1 MLGKSLPVRISVWSS
16 LFGGLSVLV
25 CAFVFGW
32 SQKIQIE
39 RQVIAEGRQYAERF
53 TTWTLGYFYQQD
65 NLLHL
70 QTQQKF
76 LADSPNIIYSY
87 IVNNKGIIDVGI
99 EGVSSQEVGLK
110 NQAWENDLPLIFD
123 KQVSTTFKAN
133 RELQDRFKG
142 RVALGDEVTLV
153 GLPLSCPDRETP
165 CAQLRVALIPETA
178 EKVAGRLTLMM
189 MLFGFLSA
197 FLTGVSVFFSARK
210 VVEPLVRIAALMKLT
225 EVNDATAMESVRTSL
240 EGGVSAETEEITT
253 LKKSLK
259 SYLDVLESSTAHEA
273 IARSTQAFAH
283 DVRKPFSMF
292 KALIE
297 SVESTS
303 DLQEIRGILR
313 SGLPEISVAMAS
325 VDAMVVDMMQIGHE
339 LELSIESVNPT
350 SLIEASVRE
359 VSLIFSKSKIDFEY
373 NLTHTFEVEA
383 DTLRIARVFSNI
395 LSNAIQAMNENG
407 KIWFSTRDKGEFVE
421 FAIGNSGPHIPPD
434 SLARLFDVFYTSGK
448 RGGTGLGLAISK
460 KIVERHG
467 GAIRCQN
474 LPTEASPKGNVEFVF
489 SLKRSTLIDHQKVY
503 TLAETT
509 SDVLKPFSFLT
520 ENAAQVS
527 DSESSVNSDE
537 RILKRIRHF
546 LEKLPEKPTILI
558 VDDEAVYRNS
568 LLNLL
573 NSLKVVSSS
582 FNILTA
588 TTGEEACKLIAERSP
603 TLLIQ
608 DVDLGKSSIDGLEVV
623 RSVRRNGFAGYVC
636 IHSNRLLIEDSL
648 APLRAGA
655 DSVLPKPMNRAHL
668 LQMLDACLERAKSF
682 PSPACLDDTE
692 DRAVVDESQKAG
704 RPKVAYV
711 DDSEFLLLVMKKRF
725 QQHADL
731 STFSSFEKFWSAVDE
746 SSLNSQFDLILLDYF
761 LTPDDNG
768 TGLDLAAQLR
778 SRGYSGPILLMSD
791 VPLNPEDLEPSQVS
805 AHLSKSADWSLLESF
820 LKRQLRS

>member
-32 SQKIQIE
+32 SQKLQIE

-76 LADSPNIIYSY
+76 LSDSPNILYSY
-87 IVNNKGIIDVGI
+87 IVNNSGIIDVGI
-99 EGVSSQEVGLK
+99 EGVSSPEVGLK
-110 NQAWENDLPLIFD
+110 SQSWETELPLAFD
-123 KQVSTTFKAN
+123 SQVSTTFRAN
-133 RELQDRFKG
+133 KEIQDKFKG
-142 RVALGDEVTLV
+142 RVMLGDEVTLV

-178 EKVAGRLTLMM
+178 EQVAGRITLMM

-197 FLTGVSVFFSARK
+197 FLTGVSVYFTARK
-210 VVEPLVRIAALMKLT
+210 VVEPLVQIAGLMKLSQA
-225 EVNDATAMESVRTSL
+225 NDSSAMESVRTSL
-240 EGGVSAETEEITT
+240 EGAVSVETEEITT

-303 DLQEIRGILR
+303 NLQEVRSILR

-339 LELSIESVNPT
+339 LELSLESVDPT

-359 VSLIFSKSKIDFEY
+359 VSLIFSRSKVEFEY
-373 NLTHTFEVEA
+373 SLSHSCKVEA

-407 KIWFSTRDKGEFVE
+407 RIWFNTRDKGEFVE
-421 FAIGNSGPHIPPD
+421 FSIGNSGPHIAPD

-467 GAIRCQN
+467 GTIRCRN
-474 LPTEASPKGNVEFVF
+474 LATEAAPKGNVEFVF
-489 SLKRSTLIDHQKVY
+489 TLRKTSALEERNTY
-503 TLAETT
+503 TLAQKS
-509 SDVLKPFSFLT
+509 SDVLRPFPFLVAD
-520 ENAAQVS
+520 AAPVAEGE
-527 DSESSVNSDE
+527 DSVNSDE
-537 RILKRIRHF
+537 RIIKRIRHF
-546 LEKLPEKPTILI
+546 LARLPEKPCILI

-568 LLNLL
+568 LLNLF
-573 NSLKVVSSS
+573 SSMKFVSSS

-588 TTGEEACKLIAERSP
+588 TSGEEACRLIAECSP

-608 DVDLGKSSIDGLEVV
+608 DVDLGKRSIDGLEVV
-623 RSVRRNGFAGYVC
+623 RTVRKSGFAGYVC

-655 DSVLPKPMNRAHL
+655 DSVLPKPMNKTHL

-682 PSPACLDDTE
+682 PAHTGNETGGEPADSPEQAEFVL
-692 DRAVVDESQKAG
+692 
-704 RPKVAYV
+704 PKIAYV

-725 QQHADL
+725 QSHADL
-731 STFSSFEKFWSAVDE
+731 KTFSGFQKFWGAVGE
-746 SSLNSQFDLILLDYF
+746 KSINSQFDLILLDYF
-761 LTPDDNG
+761 LSPEDEGN
-768 TGLDLAAQLR
+768 GLDLAVQLR
-778 SRGYSGPILLMSD
+778 ERGFSGPIVLMSD
-791 VPLNPEDLEPSQVS
+791 VALNPEDLQPAGVA
-805 AHLSKSADWSLLESF
+805 AHLSKSADWPLVESF
-820 LKRQLRS
+820 LRPRAHS